1 MKLMQNSF
9 PQFRKIEVELTKEQ
23 EIEKIP
29 EGPSEYFSPLGI
41 NNILPAQ
48 LDQGLYFSL
57 LGFGIHK
64 VVVVCFVNLR
74 FFQQSLTPSF

>member
-29 EGPSEYFSPLGI
+29 EGPSEYFSSLDI
-41 NNILPAQ
+41 NKILPAQ

-57 LGFGIHK
+57 LGFGILK
-64 VVVVCFVNLR
+64 VVVVFL
-74 FFQQSLTPSF
+74 

>member
-29 EGPSEYFSPLGI
+29 EGPSKYQCFST
-41 NNILPAQ
+41 
-48 LDQGLYFSL
+48 LDITIIIYLHSST
-57 LGFGIHK
+57 
-64 VVVVCFVNLR
+64 R
-74 FFQQSLTPSF
+74 SFTIYRWSSASTRW

>member
-1 MKLMQNSF
+1 MQNSF

-29 EGPSEYFSPLGI
+29 EGPSEYFSPLDI

-48 LDQGLYFSL
+48 LDQELYFL
-57 LGFGIHK
+57 PLVFVIHK
-64 VVVVCFVNLR
+64 VVVVFNP
-74 FFQQSLTPSF
+74 QILTPSFK

>member
-29 EGPSEYFSPLGI
+29 EGPS
-41 NNILPAQ
+41 
-48 LDQGLYFSL
+48 
-57 LGFGIHK
+57 K
-64 VVVVCFVNLR
+64 
-74 FFQQSLTPSF
+74 